1 MPAISLA
8 SPEHI
13 DAMDY
18 RLVLTKRE
26 DILRETGNSYVI
38 SDPSTGESIV
48 EQFSIEEDVDTPV
61 IEVKMVVRLTDD
73 SYLFMEG
80 DHVSIYVPYVNFDG
94 RVNDFLKGT
103 YVILSID
110 RQAVAGRMN
119 ITMRNI
125 AHWVTKI
132 RLAIKIEKGETA
144 NSFITRTAE
153 QHGIPI
159 ETLPSYDNLFP
170 FGGGGFKLNAT
181 FFPSISLYDAW
192 ITALSIAMRED
203 NKIYRL
209 RFGAKGLIVEEI
221 EMLNPS
227 SKVWFF
233 EVTNNHSNIIN
244 ATRNTSIIDQ
254 AVVNVARGVM
264 APAQNDAA
272 GIGAI
277 FAMSGYVEEVNS
289 ESVEKY
295 GVAYQEFDVSRF
307 AGDEK
312 STRDYLKKMIEE
324 GEPKDNIEFTTLAL
338 NSLLP
343 LDRIYVTLPLLGLS
357 GQYYVKHLSTKV
369 LPNDSKYIINATR
382 VQDVPFDLSNI
393 MGEGEYILNK
403 ELDT

>member
-1 MPAISLA
+1 MPAIGLQHQD
-8 SPEHI
+8 PTPI
-13 DAMDY
+13 LDY
-18 RLVLTKRE
+18 RIVLTKRE
-26 DILRETGNSYVI
+26 DVVRGNGNSYLI
-38 SDPSTGESIV
+38 SDPSTGDSIV
-48 EQFSIEEDVDTPV
+48 EQFTIEEDVDTPV
-61 IEVKMVVRLTDD
+61 IEVKMSVRLTDD

-94 RVNDFLKGT
+94 SIEDAFKGS

-110 RQAVAGRMN
+110 RQAASGRMN
-119 ITMRNI
+119 LTMRNI

-132 RLAIKIEKGETA
+132 KLAIKIEKGETA
-144 NSFITRTAE
+144 NSFITRTAQ

-159 ETLPSYDNLFP
+159 ETLPSYDNLYP
-170 FGGGGFKLNAT
+170 LGGGGFKLNAT

-192 ITALSIAMRED
+192 ITALSIAMRGD

-209 RFGAKGLIVEEI
+209 RFGVKGLIVEEI
-221 EMLNPS
+221 EMIKPS

-233 EVTNNHSNIIN
+233 EVTNTHSNIID
-244 ATRNTSIIDQ
+244 ASRNTSIIDQ
-254 AVVNVARGVM
+254 SFINVARGVM
-264 APAQNDAA
+264 PPDQNDAP
-272 GIGAI
+272 GIDAI
-277 FAMSGYVEEVNS
+277 FAMSGYIEEVNS

-295 GVAYQEFDVSRF
+295 GVAYQEYDVSRF

-312 STRDYLKKMIEE
+312 STREYLKKIIED
-324 GEPKDNIEFTTLAL
+324 GEPIDNIEFTTIAL

-369 LPNDSKYIINATR
+369 LPNDSTHVINATR

-393 MGEGEYILNK
+393 MGEGKYIISK